1 MTFTAYYYSFSAFFF
16 HSNKSS
22 LNFSIITWENQTYLI
37 YTFKTL
43 KNVST
48 DQPTWTP
55 TLIFPH
61 KEKRHL
67 ILTLHW
73 FCNIL
78 YFHLYTFNQN
88 TSQRM
93 SVEKDFLQTCDFF
106 IQEKTAL
113 QHSFTW
119 SRIIP
124 LNVYSISTVNTIM
137 YRICILIHSY
147 FIRKCIGSN
156 KYSIRRKRIT
166 KKSIK
171 LMRYKY
177 QLILCKTAS
186 KSLTMLILLYFTQ
199 KSNSAL

>member
-1 MTFTAYYYSFSAFFF
+1 MREPDIS
-16 HSNKSS
+16 
-22 LNFSIITWENQTYLI
+22 YLH
-37 YTFKTL
+37 FQNSQKRF
-43 KNVST
+43 NGST
-48 DQPTWTP
+48 HMNTHTH
-55 TLIFPH
+55 ISY

-119 SRIIP
+119 SGIIP

-156 KYSIRRKRIT
+156 KIFNPKDKNGLPRKVW
-166 KKSIK
+166 
-171 LMRYKY
+171 
-177 QLILCKTAS
+177 
-186 KSLTMLILLYFTQ
+186 
-199 KSNSAL
+199 N

>member
-37 YTFKTL
+37 YIFKTL
-43 KNVST
+43 QKRFNGST
-48 DQPTWTP
+48 HMNTHTF
-55 TLIFPH
+55 IFPC

-73 FCNIL
+73 FYNIL

-93 SVEKDFLQTCDFF
+93 SVKKDFLKTCDFF

-119 SRIIP
+119 SGIIP

-137 YRICILIHSY
+137 YRICILIYSY
-147 FIRKCIGSN
+147 TMRICIW
-156 KYSIRRKRIT
+156 Y
-166 KKSIK
+166 
-171 LMRYKY
+171 
-177 QLILCKTAS
+177 
-186 KSLTMLILLYFTQ
+186 
-199 KSNSAL
+199 